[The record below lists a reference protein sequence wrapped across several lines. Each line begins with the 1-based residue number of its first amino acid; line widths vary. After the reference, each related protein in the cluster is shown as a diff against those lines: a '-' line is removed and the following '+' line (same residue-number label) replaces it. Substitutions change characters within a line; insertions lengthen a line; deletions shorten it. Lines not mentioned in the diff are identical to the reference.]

1 MIDIVGVFEK
11 NVYFCTQS
19 LSLAKK
25 KTEKT
30 VWLKAMASIVNRNSE
45 HIRGVTRLCR
55 NCMIYSVIVVYAGL
69 GLLAFIE
76 IWTP

>member
-11 NVYFCTQS
+11 NVYFCTRS

-30 VWLKAMASIVNRNSE
+30 VWLKAMASIVNRKSE
-45 HIRGVTRLCR
+45 HIRSMTSSCR
-55 NCMIYSVIVVYAGL
+55 NCMIYSVIAVYAGL
-69 GLLAFIE
+69 RLLAFIE